1 MFQRRFSIEEYG
13 FLTVTDVRVSP
24 DLRLAKIYVSVFGD
38 AERKKRSLALLENQK
53 PSIRS
58 DIGKAVRLR
67 FTPEISFLLDETMD
81 KAMNLEALFKRI
93 HNEEQSRS
101 DEDPSPGTS

>member
-13 FLTVTDVRVSP
+13 FLTVTEVRVSP
-24 DLRLAKIYVSVFGD
+24 DLRVAKIFVSIFGD

-58 DIGKAVRLR
+58 AVGKAVRLR
-67 FTPEISFLLDETMD
+67 FTPEIAFLLDDTMD
-81 KAMNLEALFKRI
+81 KAMDLEALFKRI
-93 HNEEQSRS
+93 RNQEQSRS
-101 DEDPSPGTS
+101 EEDPSSGTS